1 MQHTNRLKHQRL
13 SFEFC
18 YMYDSGR
25 SCLQLKSD
33 TQRTQKHV
41 TTATAVTGAVGGT
54 QFGQKNQNKI
64 NNIEDVIALHL

>member
-1 MQHTNRLKHQRL
+1 MQHTNHLKHQRL

-18 YMYDSGR
+18 YMYDSGQ

-33 TQRTQKHV
+33 MKRTQKYE
-41 TTATAVTGAVGGT
+41 TTATAVTGALGAED
-54 QFGQKNQNKI
+54 KI

>member
-1 MQHTNRLKHQRL
+1 MQHTKHQRL

-33 TQRTQKHV
+33 MKRTQKHV
-41 TTATAVTGAVGGT
+41 TTATAVTGAVEAED
-54 QFGQKNQNKI
+54 KNQNKQQ
-64 NNIEDVIALHL
+64 